1 MEDIPREGTNLGEN
15 SIVSR
20 SRGVEYVGAQ
30 MGWERR
36 QERGDGE

>member
-15 SIVSR
+15 SIASR
-20 SRGVEYVGAQ
+20 SCGVEYVGAQ
-30 MGWERR
+30 MGRERR